1 MRQLL
6 VAGFGFAG
14 LLLVNLP
21 ASAQLSDDTSTFTG
35 QVAASCLFDGFRD
48 SYPMIWYDAVN
59 YLRSSAHFN
68 VITNLPN
75 IRIGV
80 SQVTTI
86 TESAGLSGAAIG
98 VDAYFYQKDSSNRSF
113 LKATATKSSS
123 ATTELLDMSFGNG
136 VRLDAVVLTANRV
149 NNLYQIGPGE
159 YSYTVTITCLL

>member
-1 MRQLL
+1 M
-6 VAGFGFAG
+6 AGFGFAG

-80 SQVTTI
+80 SQVTAI

-136 VRLDAVVLTANRV
+136 LRLDAVVLTANRV

>member
-1 MRQLL
+1 M
-6 VAGFGFAG
+6 AGLGAAG

-35 QVAASCLFDGFRD
+35 LVAASCSFDGFRD

-68 VITNLPN
+68 VITNLPSVR
-75 IRIGV
+75 IRV
-80 SQVTTI
+80 SQVATI
-86 TESAGLSGAAIG
+86 SESAGLSGAAID
-98 VDAYFYQKDSSNRSF
+98 VDAYLYQKDSSNRSF

-123 ATTELLDMSFGNG
+123 ATTDLLDMSFGNG
-136 VRLDAVVLTANRV
+136 IRLDAVVLTANRV

-159 YSYTVTITCLL
+159 YYYTVTISCLL